1 MFTEALFLISKTWN
15 QSRYPTRRIWI
26 GKGGVSGKESACN
39 AGDEMQ
45 ETWVQSLGL
54 EDSLEEATCSIIL
67 TWKIPWIEE
76 PDRLQSIVLQRVGHD
91 WVHTHTHTHTWIWC
105 IHVTEYYSEILK
117 IMSKKKS
124 NELSNRKRNVEEL
137 QMCIAKWKKAIW
149 KGYMILTIKHYAE
162 GKIMETLKWWVI
174 ARVSPGVWD
183 NE

>member
-26 GKGGVSGKESACN
+26 SKGGVSGKESACN

-91 WVHTHTHTHTWIWC
+91 WVHTHTYTYMNMMHPCNWILFRNFKNN
-105 IHVTEYYSEILK
+105 EQ
-117 IMSKKKS
+117 KKS

-137 QMCIAKWKKAIW
+137 HMCIAKWKKAIW
-149 KGYMILTIKHYAE
+149 KGFMILTIKHYAE
-162 GKIMETLKWWVI
+162 GKIMETLKRWVI